1 MLGPRPD
8 YCLQHLNFLNFT
20 TLVEDGNLGGG
31 LRVENGE
38 KERAGAIGRKGRRK
52 DGAHTR
58 KQPGADRLGS
68 FQGFGLNFTSRFKP
82 LF

>member
-8 YCLQHLNFLNFT
+8 YCLHLNFLNFT

-38 KERAGAIGRKGRRK
+38 KGRTGQVSTGNIIYTLYCYHYLVCNYPLMQKG
-52 DGAHTR
+52 
-58 KQPGADRLGS
+58 
-68 FQGFGLNFTSRFKP
+68 KP
-82 LF
+82 FLSMLV